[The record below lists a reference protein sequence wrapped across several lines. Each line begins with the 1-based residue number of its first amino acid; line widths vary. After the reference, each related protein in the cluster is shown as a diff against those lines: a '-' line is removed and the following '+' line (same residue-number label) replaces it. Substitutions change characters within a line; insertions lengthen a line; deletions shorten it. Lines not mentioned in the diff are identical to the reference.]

1 MEVSFLGGSLE
12 VGRSAVLVSYKNTKV
27 LLDYGVMLND
37 HPEFPLPV
45 ETRKL
50 NAAILTHAHLDHSG
64 ALPMLYISYAPKLY
78 CTSMTKDTATL
89 LIQDFIKLSGEHLVF
104 EKKEMDRMLQNT
116 RTVYYREPF
125 RVGDLEIELVDAGH
139 IPGSAQVVVNGDKT
153 LAYTGDFTTVRTRL
167 LDGADTIIGNVDA
180 VVIESTYAHEDHR
193 PRPELEKEFV
203 KACREVVEN
212 GGTVLVPAFS
222 VGRAQEIVC
231 ILTAHN
237 FKHPLWLDGMAKKAM
252 EFYLGDKKFIDGVDV
267 LEKASRKTRM
277 VHGRRGRETALSEP
291 SVIVSPAGM
300 LKGGPAMYYAP
311 RVVEDE
317 KSAIFLA
324 SFQIPG
330 TPGEILLNRGV
341 LVVDGAEKPAN
352 CQVKQFRF
360 SGHAGRAQLHDY
372 LRKVESNAKVFT
384 IHGEPQ
390 QCMLLA
396 SWASKELGAES
407 TSPERGQTYKL

>member
-1 MEVSFLGGSLE
+1 MEVRFLGGTLE
-12 VGRSAVLVSYKNTKV
+12 VGRSAVEVSYKNTRV

-64 ALPMLYISYAPKLY
+64 ALPMLYTSHAQKLY
-78 CTSMTKDTATL
+78 CTSMTRDTAAL
-89 LIQDFIKLSGEHLVF
+89 LVQDFIKLSGDHLLF
-104 EKKEMDRMLQNT
+104 ERMEMDKMLQNT
-116 RTVYYREPF
+116 KTVYYREPF

-139 IPGSAQVVVNGDKT
+139 IPGSAQVIVNGDKT
-153 LAYTGDFTTVRTRL
+153 LVYTGDFTTVRTRL
-167 LDGADTIIGNVDA
+167 LEGADTTLGTVDA

-203 KACREVVEN
+203 KSCKEVVED
-212 GGTVLVPAFS
+212 GGVVLVPAFS
-222 VGRAQEIVC
+222 VGRAQEIIC

-237 FKHPLWLDGMAKKAM
+237 FKHPVWLDGMAKKAL
-252 EFYLGDKKFIDGVDV
+252 EFYLSDKKFVDGVDV

-277 VHGRRGRETALSEP
+277 VHGRRGRQNALSEP
-291 SVIVSPAGM
+291 GVIVSPAGM
-300 LKGGPAMYYAP
+300 LKGGPAMFYAP
-311 RVVEDE
+311 KVVEDE

-341 LVVDGAEKPAN
+341 LVADGVEKPAN
-352 CQVKQFRF
+352 CKVKQFRF
-360 SGHAGRAQLHDY
+360 SGHAGKSQLHDY
-372 LRKVESNAKVFT
+372 LKKIESSTKVFT

-390 QCMLLA
+390 QCSLLA
-396 SWASKELGAES
+396 GWASSELGVEAA
-407 TSPERGQTYKL
+407 SPERGQSFKI